1 MNFQAL
7 TEFLDSLPSL
17 GVPGCDCVIYH
28 KRNLVYRHQAGYSD
42 IENRTPV
49 NPDGVYNL
57 YSATKP
63 LTCVAVLQLYEKGL
77 IKLDDP
83 LYAYI
88 PEYRTM
94 YIEENGERRQ
104 AENPITIRHL
114 LTMTAGM
121 HYNIRCA
128 SIRNLVKESGGTVPT
143 LAWARAFASE
153 PLSFEPGTRWQYG
166 LCHDVLGGLV
176 EAVTGKTFGE
186 YCRENIFLPLGMTST
201 TFLPGEDTERRMM
214 PLYVH
219 NPQDKTTTKVSS
231 RCVFRL
237 GTQFEGGGG
246 GLISSVDDYI
256 QFVDMLANGGKTKDG
271 KVILS
276 RGTIDLMRTNQLCPD
291 VLPTFIWPSMTG
303 YGYGLGVRTML
314 DRDKSGSNGS
324 FGEFGWGGAAGAYL
338 LIDPERE
345 LSAFYAQHMLES
357 LEEYIHPRL
366 RNKIYEGLD
375 A

>member
-1 MNFQAL
+1 MNFQTL
-7 TEFLDSLPSL
+7 TEFLDSLPLL

-28 KRNLVYRHQAGYSD
+28 KRKLVYRHQAGFSD
-42 IENRTPV
+42 IEKQIPV
-49 NPDGVYNL
+49 NPNGVYNL

-63 LTCVAVLQLYEKGL
+63 LTCVAVMQLVEKGL
-77 IKLDDP
+77 ILLDDP
-83 LYAYI
+83 LYTYI
-88 PEYRTM
+88 PEYKTM

-104 AENPITIRHL
+104 AQNAVTIRHL

-121 HYNIRCA
+121 HYNIRSA
-128 SIRNLVKESGGTVPT
+128 SIRATVKETGGRVPT
-143 LAWARAFASE
+143 LAWARAFANE

-201 TFLPGEDTERRMM
+201 TFLPNEDTERRMM

-237 GTQFEGGGG
+237 GTEFEGGGG
-246 GLISSVDDYI
+246 GLISSVEDYI
-256 QFVDMLANGGKTKDG
+256 QFADMLASGGKSQNG
-271 KVILS
+271 EQIL
-276 RGTIDLMRTNQLCPD
+276 RPETIDLMRTNQLATD
-291 VLPTFIWPSMTG
+291 VLKTFIWPSMTG

-314 DRDKSGSNGS
+314 DRALSGSNGS
-324 FGEFGWGGAAGAYL
+324 FREFGWGGAAGAYL
-338 LIDPERE
+338 LADPERE